1 MKSRTMTSLTKVEL
15 ESVNC
20 DVIKISNTTNK
31 TDDIKVKLNKSSNK
45 TTEGTIIDDNKSIL
59 LTKENSLQNSSDKG
73 FLCSL
78 FFINKLSLSYW

>member
-20 DVIKISNTTNK
+20 DVIKISNTTTK

-73 FLCSL
+73 FLYCL